1 MGRLALVGGNSLV
14 GVEVPAGDWVVV
26 QRHGEDYALP
36 HEIDNE
42 ANMRRVAEAGCD
54 RVLALGS
61 VGGLKRELGPGT
73 FVCPSDFVALG
84 GTPSSRDD
92 RTAHLVPGFD
102 PDWRRAVVDAWGRRA
117 AEPLVEGGVYWQT
130 AGPRLETQAEVRLIA
145 AHAEVLGMTI
155 ASESVLALE
164 LGLAYAAVCLVD
176 NLANGVGERELTI
189 AELEAGR
196 AANRRRLAAA
206 LEGVLPELA

>member
-42 ANMRRVAEAGCD
+42 ANMRRVTEAGCD

-130 AGPRLETQAEVRLIA
+130 AGPRLETRAGIRPSPGPARGVGRTNPPERL
-145 AHAEVLGMTI
+145 
-155 ASESVLALE
+155 LALG
-164 LGLAYAAVCLVD
+164 LGLGY
-176 NLANGVGERELTI
+176 
-189 AELEAGR
+189 
-196 AANRRRLAAA
+196 
-206 LEGVLPELA
+206 

>member
-61 VGGLKRELGPGT
+61 VGGLKRELAPGT

-102 PDWRRAVVDAWGRRA
+102 PDWRRAVMDAWGRRA
-117 AEPLVEGGVYWQT
+117 GEPLVEEGGYWQT
-130 AGPRLETQAEVRLIA
+130 PGPRLETRAEVRLIS
-145 AHAEVLGMTI
+145 AHAEVVGMTI

>member
-1 MGRLALVGGNSLV
+1 MGRLALVGGNSIV

-26 QRHGEDYALP
+26 QRHGENYALP

-42 ANMRRVAEAGCD
+42 ANMRRVVEAGCD

-73 FVCPSDFVALG
+73 FVCPSDF
-84 GTPSSRDD
+84 
-92 RTAHLVPGFD
+92 
-102 PDWRRAVVDAWGRRA
+102 
-117 AEPLVEGGVYWQT
+117 
-130 AGPRLETQAEVRLIA
+130 
-145 AHAEVLGMTI
+145 
-155 ASESVLALE
+155 
-164 LGLAYAAVCLVD
+164 
-176 NLANGVGERELTI
+176 

-206 LEGVLPELA
+206 LEVVLPELA